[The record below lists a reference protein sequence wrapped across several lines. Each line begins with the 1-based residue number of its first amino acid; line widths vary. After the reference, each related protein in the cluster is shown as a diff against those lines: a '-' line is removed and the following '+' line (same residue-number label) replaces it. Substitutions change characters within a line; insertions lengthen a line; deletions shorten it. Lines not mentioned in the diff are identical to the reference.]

1 MADLSVSADLVAG
14 ILADF
19 VHDEVLKVGAL
30 GVVVGVSGGID
41 SALSA
46 RLAVDALGP
55 EAVTG
60 LSLPYKESSAS
71 SLEDARRVAGQLGIE
86 LMVIDITPQIDD
98 YFARFADADPKRRG
112 NKIAR
117 ERMSILYDVSAT
129 RAALVLGTSN
139 KSELLLGYSTLWG
152 DGAHALNPLGDLYK
166 TQVWQLARHLGL
178 PAEIVAKKPSADLFA
193 GQSDEADLGFSYEL
207 ADQILFHLIDERR
220 TPSELP
226 ELGFDP
232 ALVASV
238 WQRVRDSQFKRR
250 PPLIA
255 KVSGRSIEQD
265 FRYPR
270 DWGH

>member
-86 LMVIDITPQIDD
+86 LMVIEITPQIDD
-98 YFARFADADPKRRG
+98 YFARFADA
-112 NKIAR
+112 
-117 ERMSILYDVSAT
+117 
-129 RAALVLGTSN
+129 
-139 KSELLLGYSTLWG
+139 
-152 DGAHALNPLGDLYK
+152 
-166 TQVWQLARHLGL
+166 
-178 PAEIVAKKPSADLFA
+178 
-193 GQSDEADLGFSYEL
+193 
-207 ADQILFHLIDERR
+207 
-220 TPSELP
+220 
-226 ELGFDP
+226 
-232 ALVASV
+232 
-238 WQRVRDSQFKRR
+238 
-250 PPLIA
+250 
-255 KVSGRSIEQD
+255 
-265 FRYPR
+265 
-270 DWGH
+270 